1 VKITANIVTAGRI
14 VLLPMP
20 CALMLYGGASAQ
32 WVAFAWLT
40 ILGATDF
47 VDGYMARK
55 EGPTRL
61 GGLLDTAADKMFVAA
76 VTLSL
81 MGIGAIPFW
90 AVCAILSR
98 EFLMTALRSSLA
110 LRQESIRTSKLA
122 KLKTIYQMG
131 GFGTIFLTLALTRTQ
146 LVAASLAI
154 AAGFGITWFGY
165 RARRPRAPFW
175 VLPVFGIFVWIALSG
190 WFMSARAC
198 AMIQLCIIVAIT
210 WASGVDY
217 IAGSIRVFR
226 EKGIDERDWARM
238 LWVFAHS
245 AVVLLAGIYPQL
257 ILPVLIS
264 MSFELALGG
273 IDMIVAAD
281 EQYAG
286 VSPFLTTGLGA
297 LALVALGYGSAAGLW
312 HLDVMVFAF
321 ILAGLSG
328 VVCSATFFKWR
339 HLFRRALLH
348 PAAMRAGD
356 QFAMRLVPESL
367 KRR

>member
-1 VKITANIVTAGRI
+1 
-14 VLLPMP
+14 
-20 CALMLYGGASAQ
+20 
-32 WVAFAWLT
+32 
-40 ILGATDF
+40 
-47 VDGYMARK
+47 
-55 EGPTRL
+55 
-61 GGLLDTAADKMFVAA
+61 
-76 VTLSL
+76 
-81 MGIGAIPFW
+81 
-90 AVCAILSR
+90 
-98 EFLMTALRSSLA
+98 
-110 LRQESIRTSKLA
+110 
-122 KLKTIYQMG
+122 
-131 GFGTIFLTLALTRTQ
+131 
-146 LVAASLAI
+146 
-154 AAGFGITWFGY
+154 
-165 RARRPRAPFW
+165 
-175 VLPVFGIFVWIALSG
+175 
-190 WFMSARAC
+190 
-198 AMIQLCIIVAIT
+198 
-210 WASGVDY
+210 
-217 IAGSIRVFR
+217 
-226 EKGIDERDWARM
+226 
-238 LWVFAHS
+238 
-245 AVVLLAGIYPQL
+245 VLLAGIYPQL